1 MWTLSIRWRWNLWDP
16 VKADLVKSVDIDDK
30 VNDVDLLDNV
40 DMWTC

>member
-16 VKADLVKSVDIDDK
+16 VKTDLVESVDIDDK

-40 DMWTC
+40 DMCTC